1 MVKNS
6 LYEASSKKVKVPG
19 VGASLPNGSAHFR
32 GPRATYFGD
41 IQFLGHY
48 YPTHINHSLCPP
60 IYSLWFALKVSSRY
74 LMILCRTVVEFVFV
88 QQVTCKLGKEKQKLV
103 ELRRQTESISCIPWI
118 VRYIVECYLL
128 LFIEYGHQKP
138 CEVR

>member
-1 MVKNS
+1 MTRALPEGGPRTGDSGPIPVIISKVPHPLGSIRAFETQFNIYGVKYS

-48 YPTHINHSLCPP
+48 YPTHKSQPLPP
-60 IYSLWFALKVSSRY
+60 NIQSFDL
-74 LMILCRTVVEFVFV
+74 
-88 QQVTCKLGKEKQKLV
+88 Q
-103 ELRRQTESISCIPWI
+103 
-118 VRYIVECYLL
+118 
-128 LFIEYGHQKP
+128 
-138 CEVR
+138 